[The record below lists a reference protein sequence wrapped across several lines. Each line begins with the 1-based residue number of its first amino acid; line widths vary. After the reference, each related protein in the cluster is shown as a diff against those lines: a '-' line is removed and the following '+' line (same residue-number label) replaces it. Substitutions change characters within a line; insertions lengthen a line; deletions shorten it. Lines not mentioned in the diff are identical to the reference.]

1 MTYSYRLY
9 GSIDQ
14 VPLADWKV
22 ASQEGSHGF
31 VDPAFLRAVEKGFA
45 EEARILHVLIDQDGE
60 PVACASLCLYQV
72 DLLMLASPGIRDKVG
87 WVQKVAPRLGNVTIL
102 MCGLPFSAGQSNLTF
117 ASGADRVRVV
127 EVLDTLM
134 RQLARQHG
142 ARLVVLKEFG
152 ADDREYLAPL
162 TRRGYCSADSAP
174 SYAMSRTFPDLA
186 AYCEALKSHY
196 RSGIRKSLEKF
207 ERAGCRVVHLE
218 DPDEIRRVYT
228 PDVHR
233 LYEKVVGKAELKL
246 EVLSHRFFHELVE
259 QLQGRATLTVAYR
272 GERIIGF
279 GWGLST
285 GPAFDGLFCGID
297 YDHNAECDTYFNV
310 IYNSLDHAFR
320 RGSERI
326 TVGQTADAFKARLGC
341 TGTPR
346 YIYVRG
352 TGPVLSWVLRRSV
365 GFIFPSRPPL
375 PPNDVFKVGREKARP
390 AGRGSRDGGSRIR
403 QVAQATG

>member
-1 MTYSYRLY
+1 MTHSHRLY

-31 VDPAFLRAVEKGFA
+31 VDPAFLRAVEKGSG

-72 DLLMLASPGIRDKVG
+72 DLLMLASPGIRDKVS
-87 WVQKVAPRLGNVTIL
+87 WVQRVAPRLGNVTVL

-117 ASGADRVRVV
+117 APGADRVRVV
-127 EVLDTLM
+127 QVLDTLM
-134 RQLARQHG
+134 RQLARRHG

-152 ADDREYLAPL
+152 ADDREHLAPL
-162 TRRGYCSADSAP
+162 IRRGYCSADSAP

-186 AYCEALKSHY
+186 AYCETLKSHY
-196 RSGIRKSLEKF
+196 RSGVRRSLEKF

-228 PDVHR
+228 PDMHR
-233 LYEKVVGKAELKL
+233 LYEEVVGKAELKL

-259 QLQGRATLTVAYR
+259 QLPGRATLTVAYR
-272 GERIIGF
+272 GERILGF
-279 GWGLST
+279 GWALST

-310 IYNSLDHAFR
+310 IYHSLDHAFR

-326 TVGQTADAFKARLGC
+326 TLGQTADAFKARLGC

-346 YIYVRG
+346 YIYARG
-352 TGPVLSWVLRRSV
+352 TGPVLSRVLRRSV
-365 GFIFPSRPPL
+365 GFLFPSRQPL
-375 PPNDVFKVGREKARP
+375 PPNDVFKTG
-390 AGRGSRDGGSRIR
+390 AGRLDPRGRD
-403 QVAQATG
+403 QATGPQSLRRGSGGR